1 MRHGSKFRKEIH
13 FNYKIWIISLTHL
26 YEKKK
31 QNTQNRKPKKVRAE
45 FCFFLTLQMGHLF
58 KNQSKHWFML
68 PFTTSKRKPECF
80 AMKDSNVTNKTHD
93 DAITNAIF
101 RLSGFF
107 FTIIFFLS
115 CVNQVNPPLSV
126 LFQYWES
133 EPPHLC
139 NTAAHEQQARSTDE
153 AISGR
158 RSLYNRSWLI
168 PISGHTLPHSLTF
181 MLNNKKERGGG
192 GGGFN

>member
-1 MRHGSKFRKEIH
+1 M
-13 FNYKIWIISLTHL
+13 NYKSDSFIW
-26 YEKKK
+26 KKRA

-45 FCFFLTLQMGHLF
+45 FFLTLQVGHLF

-68 PFTTSKRKPECF
+68 PFTTRKRKPECF

-101 RLSGFF
+101 RLYVVFLVMCESSEP
-107 FTIIFFLS
+107 TIACAL
-115 CVNQVNPPLSV
+115 PV
-126 LFQYWES
+126 LCQCWES
-133 EPPHLC
+133 EPPDLC
-139 NTAAHEQQARSTDE
+139 NTAAREQQTRSTDE

-168 PISGHTLPHSLTF
+168 PISGHTLAHSLTF